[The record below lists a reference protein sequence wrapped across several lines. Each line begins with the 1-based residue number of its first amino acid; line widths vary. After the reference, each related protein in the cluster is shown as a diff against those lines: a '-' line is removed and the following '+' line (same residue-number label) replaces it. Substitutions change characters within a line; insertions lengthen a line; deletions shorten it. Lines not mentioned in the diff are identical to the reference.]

1 MGFRKVNEDDILSD
15 LLSCREDYLLGM
27 EAYLVSFQAW
37 HVVEQ
42 YVSAQVGAE
51 TEG

>member
-1 MGFRKVNEDDILSD
+1 
-15 LLSCREDYLLGM
+15 M

-51 TEG
+51 QKDEAGKEG